1 MRRGRLAGMAMSGY
15 SMTICSLRQFAV
27 TPILRNS
34 LLKFSARRVYAMHE
48 WATAHQIVYDRVRAR
63 VEIHEK
69 TRDELERV
77 RLRNGRM
84 QTPATANASSSDR
97 D

>member
-1 MRRGRLAGMAMSGY
+1 
-15 SMTICSLRQFAV
+15 
-27 TPILRNS
+27 
-34 LLKFSARRVYAMHE
+34 MHE

-69 TRDELERV
+69 TRDELERG